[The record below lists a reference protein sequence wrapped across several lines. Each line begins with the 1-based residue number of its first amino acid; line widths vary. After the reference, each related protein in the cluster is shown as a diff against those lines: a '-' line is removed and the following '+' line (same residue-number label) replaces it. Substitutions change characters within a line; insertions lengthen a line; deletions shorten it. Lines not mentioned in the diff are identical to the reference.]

1 MEYVE
6 ELKSLVWT
14 QEFGIRCI
22 VSGAIAG
29 SLYLIS
35 AAVVHHFFKRSV
47 DRDIFALTPYS
58 DLMLGLYSVVFGRPW
73 LQIFSVVAEKHP
85 QFSKIYSSIDQYG

>member
-1 MEYVE
+1 MEYAE
-6 ELKSLVWT
+6 ELKSLVWN
-14 QEFGIRCI
+14 QEFGLRCLI
-22 VSGAIAG
+22 SGGIAG
-29 SLYLIS
+29 SLYLFS

-58 DLMLGLYSVVFGRPW
+58 DLMLGLYSVVFGSPW